1 MGVGLTTYDG
11 TKSSHSINLYHE
23 LDIDVKDKH
32 ILIIEDLV
40 DTAFTL
46 DWVLNKYFTQ
56 NKAGYAS
63 LNVCCLL
70 DKFEAQKVPNY
81 ELSIKPFIKYTGFQV
96 ENVHVFVV
104 GYGMDYN
111 QNYRSLPFIGTLKK
125 EIYKNSLQIQQ
136 QSLPPMTDDGYKSHN
151 FCKPLYDEIDFN
163 SMQSMDANQ
172 SCFGGMNFNEWDAL
186 SVYPLN
192 DDCAKTKTNNLRMY
206 QCAHCPRTFQHESN
220 LTIHLKIHS
229 ASAHVCRFCAK
240 KFARVSNL
248 RQHERVH
255 TNERPFGCSHC
266 NKSFKQQHS
275 LIDHIRTHTGEKPHR
290 CEFCSKAFAAR
301 CNLIVHRRIH
311 TGERPYECQVC
322 NKQYASKSG
331 YNAHRKKYHPK

>member
-1 MGVGLTTYDG
+1 MGQNQANNHNNNNNDNLWTDGEGVDRVLFSQEQIAIRVKEIGEQISRDYKGKQLLLVGILKGCYHFLSDISRHITIPHQIDTLGVCSYLG

-46 DWVLNKYFTQ
+46 DWVLNKYFIQ

-125 EIYKNSLQIQQ
+125 EIYKNS
-136 QSLPPMTDDGYKSHN
+136 
-151 FCKPLYDEIDFN
+151 
-163 SMQSMDANQ
+163 
-172 SCFGGMNFNEWDAL
+172 
-186 SVYPLN
+186 
-192 DDCAKTKTNNLRMY
+192 
-206 QCAHCPRTFQHESN
+206 
-220 LTIHLKIHS
+220 
-229 ASAHVCRFCAK
+229 
-240 KFARVSNL
+240 
-248 RQHERVH
+248 
-255 TNERPFGCSHC
+255 
-266 NKSFKQQHS
+266 
-275 LIDHIRTHTGEKPHR
+275 
-290 CEFCSKAFAAR
+290 
-301 CNLIVHRRIH
+301 
-311 TGERPYECQVC
+311 
-322 NKQYASKSG
+322 
-331 YNAHRKKYHPK
+331 